1 MKKENTNLGSC
12 LQDNSLI
19 NCSDEKLNTNT
30 NTNKN
35 KEYIKFEI
43 PMLDNSNITSKLKDA
58 ESNTD
63 ISFDEE
69 FDLEKTQDNETDS
82 SNKIKSN
89 IIENFDAN
97 NSQKQLDEKQ
107 SIEND
112 DILNVTINKDE
123 KKSENQVKQQS
134 KFIKF
139 IKENGLFFLVLFLI
153 IFINFRF
160 PKYFIKTGSMEPA
173 LKIGSVAFID
183 PQKEPQVADIAA
195 YDCNGTTIIHRVMRK
210 TEDGYVFKGDA
221 NNTED
226 AQIVTSDK
234 IKGTVILK
242 LNFVSPIVQK
252 IMHLKN

>member
-1 MKKENTNLGSC
+1 M
-12 LQDNSLI
+12 I
-19 NCSDEKLNTNT
+19 NCSNEKL

-43 PMLDNSNITSKLKDA
+43 QMLDDSNITSKLKDT
-58 ESNTD
+58 ESNAD
-63 ISFDEE
+63 ISFDKE
-69 FDLEKTQDNETDS
+69 FDLTKTQDNKADS

-89 IIENFDAN
+89 IIENFDTN

-107 SIEND
+107 SIEKN
-112 DILNVTINKDE
+112 DILNATINEEE
-123 KKSENQVKQQS
+123 KKSGNQVNTQS
-134 KFIKF
+134 KFKKF
-139 IKENGLFFLVLFLI
+139 IKENGLFFLVLFSI

-183 PQKEPQVADIAA
+183 PKKEPQVADIAA

-210 TEDGYVFKGDA
+210 TEGGYVFKGDS

-242 LNFVSPIVQK
+242 LNVVSPIVQK
-252 IMHLKN
+252 IMHLENWTYILLIAMQKVTDCANEEK